1 MNEEQMRLTIASLEK
16 FSADLQQSLKKSR
29 EHLNAQ
35 IEGMDPTVRR
45 RAEELCESYGF
56 SDAVRLE
63 VMSCVLCLVEFEQ
76 QLKAKIATPG
86 EKRKDLERVASLAD
100 ELAVLLKKIEPP
112 RLDYLA
118 ERVNFR
124 MLQAAIA
131 IGAVATDGQAAPV
144 RGEMLRSDELKK
156 LAVDARLLIEDLPTD
171 GKRGGRRPVLPGYA
185 EQVKHVWLAVQSAG
199 IKAGRGGEF
208 ERLCDEIFIIAG
220 VPSSAE
226 GAVRYFVNEM
236 LPHLQRR
243 QALEPLERLRES
255 AITGTNKAVTSPEK
269 SSAQTAKVIPLR
281 Q

>member
-1 MNEEQMRLTIASLEK
+1 MNDEQMRLIVASLEK
-16 FSADLQQSLKKSR
+16 FVADLQQNLHKSH
-29 EHLNAQ
+29 EHLKAH
-35 IEGMDPTVRR
+35 IEGMNPTVRR

-56 SDAVRLE
+56 SDAVRLK

-76 QLKAKIATPG
+76 QLKEKIATPG
-86 EKRKDLERVASLAD
+86 EKRKDLERAASLAD
-100 ELAVLLKKIEPP
+100 ELAALLKKIEPP
-112 RLDYLA
+112 LLDHLA
-118 ERVNFR
+118 EGVKFR
-124 MLQAAIA
+124 MLQTAIA
-131 IGAVATDGQAAPV
+131 VGAVASDGPVVPV
-144 RGEMLRSDELKK
+144 RREMLRSEDLKR

-171 GKRGGRRPVLPGYA
+171 GKKGGRRPVLPGYA
-185 EQVKHVWLAVQSAG
+185 EQVKHLWLAVQSAG

-208 ERLCDEIFIIAG
+208 ERLCNEVFSIAG

-236 LPHLQRR
+236 LPHLLRR
-243 QALEPLERLRES
+243 QALEPLERLREI